1 MTAGISYF
9 DTCQI
14 LYVKYVCLSVCMQ
27 EFSRVSWNGM
37 DCYGTMAWH
46 IMVWFGMV
54 WNGMYVAQCNVVYC
68 DVMYST
74 VMEWS
79 VGMQQW
85 FFNCV
90 LWCYCMLIC
99 IVYNCL
105 SAQVMYFCLSLNWID
120 LNGMVWNG
128 REWNV
133 IVCLSVCLYVHTY
146 VCRYVRT
153 YVGR

>member
-1 MTAGISYF
+1 MVLVMNLPCSALLQCLFLKSNGSSMTAGISYF

-46 IMVWFGMV
+46 SMVWFGMV

-79 VGMQQW
+79 VGMQQ
-85 FFNCV
+85 
-90 LWCYCMLIC
+90 
-99 IVYNCL
+99 
-105 SAQVMYFCLSLNWID
+105 
-120 LNGMVWNG
+120 
-128 REWNV
+128 
-133 IVCLSVCLYVHTY
+133 
-146 VCRYVRT
+146 
-153 YVGR
+153 